1 MDNQNR
7 KGALYQIVAFI
18 LAKLSTLILVKFT
31 TLVLAKLAALVFRRP
46 QAALFFPC
54 RFLRLLCTSLVRIFA
69 IAHDLTDFTG

>member
-1 MDNQNR
+1 MSKNFFSM
-7 KGALYQIVAFI
+7 GLLSGLVV
-18 LAKLSTLILVKFT
+18 LAKITL
-31 TLVLAKLAALVFRRP
+31 LVLAKLASLVFRRP

>member
-1 MDNQNR
+1 MSKNFFSM
-7 KGALYQIVAFI
+7 GLLSGLVI
-18 LAKLSTLILVKFT
+18 LAKITL
-31 TLVLAKLAALVFRRP
+31 LVLAKLAALVFRRP

>member
-1 MDNQNR
+1 MSKNFFSM
-7 KGALYQIVAFI
+7 GLLSGLVV
-18 LAKLSTLILVKFT
+18 LAKITL
-31 TLVLAKLAALVFRRP
+31 LVLAKLAALVFRRP

>member
-1 MDNQNR
+1 MSKNFFSM
-7 KGALYQIVAFI
+7 GLLSGLMV
-18 LAKLSTLILVKFT
+18 LAKITL
-31 TLVLAKLAALVFRRP
+31 LVLAKLAALVFRRP

>member
-1 MDNQNR
+1 MSKNFFSM
-7 KGALYQIVAFI
+7 GLLSGLVI
-18 LAKLSTLILVKFT
+18 LAKITLLT
-31 TLVLAKLAALVFRRP
+31 LAKLAALVFRRP